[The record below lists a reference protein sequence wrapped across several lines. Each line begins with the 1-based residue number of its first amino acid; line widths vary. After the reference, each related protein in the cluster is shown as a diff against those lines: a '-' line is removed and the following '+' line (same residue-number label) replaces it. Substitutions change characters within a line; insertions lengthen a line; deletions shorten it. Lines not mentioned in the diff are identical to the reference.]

1 MGKIIIYR
9 DIDDDGESFTV
20 YRHHIDG
27 DSEYLGIFL
36 ADDQTLKDYIEQAA
50 GVTEGLDNR
59 SNQTPEL
66 GPNLFQ
72 ICLRLEAKIWGQW
85 CEDSAK
91 YHEQTGLERLYNL
104 IEINNHRQAMMNRR
118 ATEAGTTPQKLLV

>member
-20 YRHHIDG
+20 YRHHLDG
-27 DSEYLGIFL
+27 DSEHLGMFL
-36 ADDQTLKDYIEQAA
+36 ADDQTLKEYAEQAA

-66 GPNLFQ
+66 GLSLTQ
-72 ICLRLEAKIWGQW
+72 ICLRLDALAWGVW
-85 CEDSAK
+85 CENSAR
-91 YHEQTGLERLYNL
+91 YHEQTGIERLYNL
-104 IEINNHRQAMMNRR
+104 IKINNHRQAMMNRR
-118 ATEAGTTPQKLLV
+118 ATEAGTTPQKLLT